1 MTCLERCCAIENV
14 TRRIKDVLRILERL
28 APCAM
33 SEKFQTLS
41 LLLKE
46 IMRKLICC
54 GQDLEGNFLFN
65 SVLLRIVFLQINRIN
80 RAESNEK
87 GETNDTLN
95 YKFP

>member
-1 MTCLERCCAIENV
+1 MTCLESCCAIENV

-46 IMRKLICC
+46 IMRKLICR

>member
-1 MTCLERCCAIENV
+1 
-14 TRRIKDVLRILERL
+14 
-28 APCAM
+28 M

-46 IMRKLICC
+46 IMRKLICR

>member
-1 MTCLERCCAIENV
+1 M
-14 TRRIKDVLRILERL
+14 ERL

-33 SEKFQTLS
+33 SEKLQTLS

-54 GQDLEGNFLFN
+54 GQDLEGNFLFS
-65 SVLLRIVFLQINRIN
+65 SVLLRIVFLRINRIN
-80 RAESNEK
+80 WAESNEK

-95 YKFP
+95 YKFPYTEKK